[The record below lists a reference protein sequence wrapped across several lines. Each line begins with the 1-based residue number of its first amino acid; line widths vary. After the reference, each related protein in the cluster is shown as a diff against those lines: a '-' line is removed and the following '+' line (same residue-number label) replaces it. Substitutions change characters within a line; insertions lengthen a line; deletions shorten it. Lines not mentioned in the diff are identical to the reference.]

1 MAQSDG
7 PLTVETTS
15 VGTAGDE
22 VLGDAF
28 NGGQIGRLIIEA
40 KFASYA
46 THKILTGIAVGEC
59 D

>member
-1 MAQSDG
+1 MTKREGA
-7 PLTVETTS
+7 LAIEA
-15 VGTAGDE
+15 AG
-22 VLGDAF
+22 VRATRRQMLGDTF